1 MQECYLK
8 QTYSEF
14 CGVERLFF
22 MLDMIK
28 NVKKGGVL
36 MGLSKRQMEAAK
48 MIAEGHLTQR
58 EIAQKLNV
66 TEVTISRWK
75 HQEEFQKAI
84 EDFTAEMKKD
94 IERKLMSMSSKALR
108 ELDRLLSARSEMVRL
123 QAIKDVLDR
132 LDIKPADKQDIDLKT
147 DMEIVV
153 KLPEDIAGE
162 EK

>member
-1 MQECYLK
+1 
-8 QTYSEF
+8 
-14 CGVERLFF
+14 
-22 MLDMIK
+22 
-28 NVKKGGVL
+28 
-36 MGLSKRQMEAAK
+36 MGLSKKQMEAAR
-48 MIAEGHLTQR
+48 MIAEGNLTQK
-58 EIAQKLNV
+58 EIAEKLNT

-75 HQEEFQKAI
+75 QKEEFRKAI
-84 EDFTAEMKKD
+84 EDFTVEMKKD

-108 ELDRLLSARSEMVRL
+108 ELDKLLSARSEMVRL

-153 KLPEDIAGE
+153 KLPEDLTAD

>member
-1 MQECYLK
+1 
-8 QTYSEF
+8 
-14 CGVERLFF
+14 
-22 MLDMIK
+22 MIK

-36 MGLSKRQMEAAK
+36 MSLSKKQMEAAK

-75 HQEEFQKAI
+75 QQEEFRRAI
-84 EDFTAEMKKD
+84 DDFTAEMKKN
-94 IERKLMSMSSKALR
+94 IERKLMGMSSKALK
-108 ELDRLLSARSEMVRL
+108 ELDKLLSARSEMVRL

-132 LDIKPADKQDIDLKT
+132 LDIKPAEKQDIDLKT

-153 KLPEDIAGE
+153 KLPEDLTTD

>member
-1 MQECYLK
+1 VELK
-8 QTYSEF
+8 
-14 CGVERLFF
+14 GFF
-22 MLDMIK
+22 FVLDMIK

-36 MGLSKRQMEAAK
+36 MGLSKRQMEAAR
-48 MIAEGHLTQR
+48 MIAEGNLTQK
-58 EIAQKLNV
+58 EIAEKLNT
-66 TEVTISRWK
+66 TEVTVSRWK
-75 HQEEFQKAI
+75 QKEEFRKAI

-94 IERKLMSMSSKALR
+94 IERKLMSMAPEALR
-108 ELDRLLSARSEMVRL
+108 QLRKLLNAKSEMVRL

-153 KLPEDIAGE
+153 KLPEDLTTD

>member
-1 MQECYLK
+1 MA
-8 QTYSEF
+8 
-14 CGVERLFF
+14 LFF
-22 MLDMIK
+22 LIK

-36 MGLSKRQMEAAK
+36 MGLTKRQMEAAK

-75 HQEEFQKAI
+75 RQEEFQQAI
-84 EDFTAEMKKD
+84 ENFTAEMKKD
-94 IERKLMSMSSKALR
+94 LERKLMSMAPEALR
-108 ELDRLLSARSEMVRL
+108 QLQKLLNAKSELVRL

-153 KLPEDIAGE
+153 KLPEDLAADE
-162 EK
+162 Q